1 MKDDRFYFVH
11 MLECISNIRDDT
23 ANLKE
28 NFAGNR
34 TIPDAVMHNLRLLAE
49 TSKRVSNEARAR
61 HPEIPWR
68 DLADFRNVVV
78 HDYLK
83 IDYDE
88 FWLIIENNLPPLQED
103 LERIVG
109 DLRSPS

>member
-1 MKDDRFYFVH
+1 MKDDRFYYIH

-23 ANLKE
+23 AGLKE
-28 NFAGNR
+28 NFVGNR
-34 TIPDAVMHNLRLLAE
+34 TIRDAVMHNLRLLAE
-49 TSKRVSNEARAR
+49 TSKRVSEEERAR
-61 HPEIPWR
+61 HPEVPWR

-88 FWLIIENNLPPLQED
+88 IWLIIENNLPPLQED
-103 LERIVG
+103 LARIVG
-109 DLRSPS
+109 DVRPRS